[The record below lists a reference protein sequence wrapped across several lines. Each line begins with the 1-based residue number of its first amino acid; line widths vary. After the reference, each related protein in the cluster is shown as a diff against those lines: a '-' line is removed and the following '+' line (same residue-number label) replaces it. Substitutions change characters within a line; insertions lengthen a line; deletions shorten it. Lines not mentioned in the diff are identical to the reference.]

1 MTAPAFQRLIW
12 KRVGLDF
19 NSLWTLFRARYDP
32 VGRTGGDAEVVSE
45 PCLGKQ
51 AGWSFTI
58 GRRQMLTI
66 KRFSL
71 VVAAVLALFALTA
84 PPLNAQTENAET
96 LNKQVVELI
105 NAKKFA
111 EAEPLAKRLIEMR
124 TRMLGREHADVGA
137 AKRLLAHIYRSTN
150 RMAEAM
156 ELEKQAPRPQTFE
169 LAGAP
174 PSKEGAAP
182 PRVASAPPPPPPPPP
197 PSANASPPKPNP
209 QVAPAI
215 TTRGVR
221 PTTSAPPPGSSANS
235 AAALPDFPWP
245 PPKSSASYEVP
256 RSIFQGRATVGDVAG
271 AIVSALERTGYVE
284 RSFFRTQANGVALV
298 TRLERINDD
307 GSARTESERWPS
319 AAQTYQSSSDLVGF
333 FRGLFYVDRGRYRI
347 IVFVLQDLPFV
358 QSQSGVT
365 GPEARAWLREGA
377 NMLPKDIA
385 SRPFG
390 DGNCSV
396 LIYEFASDG
405 TSVATVESRLTGK
418 QHLEKSGVLSYL
430 EKSN

>member
-1 MTAPAFQRLIW
+1 MTAPAFERLIW
-12 KRVGLDF
+12 KRAGLDF
-19 NSLWTLFRARYDP
+19 NSLWNVFRARYDP
-32 VGRTGGDAEVVSE
+32 VGRAGGDAEDASE

-51 AGWSFTI
+51 TGWSFAI
-58 GRRQMLTI
+58 GRRRMLTV

-84 PPLNAQTENAET
+84 PPLSAQTENAET

-124 TRMLGREHADVGA
+124 TRMLGRDHSDVGA
-137 AKRLLAHIYRSTN
+137 AMRLLAQIYRSTN
-150 RMAEAM
+150 RMAQAM
-156 ELEKQAPRPQTFE
+156 ELEKQAPRPQSFE
-169 LAGAP
+169 LA
-174 PSKEGAAP
+174 AAP
-182 PRVASAPPPPPPPPP
+182 PARQDGASPSKPNAPP
-197 PSANASPPKPNP
+197 
-209 QVAPAI
+209 APAFQ
-215 TTRGVR
+215 TRGVR
-221 PTTSAPPPGSSANS
+221 PTTTAPAPGSSANT
-235 AAALPDFPWP
+235 AATLPDFPWP
-245 PPKSSASYEVP
+245 PPKSSASYELP
-256 RSIFQGRATVGDVAG
+256 RNIFQGRATIGDVTG
-271 AIVSALERTGYVE
+271 AIISALERTGYVE

-307 GSARTESERWPS
+307 GSARTENERWPS

-358 QSQSGVT
+358 QSQSGIA
-365 GPEARAWLREGA
+365 GSEARAWLREGA
-377 NMLPKDIA
+377 NMLPKDMA
-385 SRPFG
+385 NRPFG

-405 TSVATVESRLTGK
+405 TAVRAVESRLTGK